1 MKLFNLSKP
10 RDFYLLT
17 FVNDQ
22 PVWEQCTSGRTK
34 KVDKPVK
41 KSRLPILAVIPDRY
55 FFFYLPRELRAKNR
69 KTLLRAASLQL
80 RHIFPAGDQE
90 QSPEVLDTGTHILG
104 LFRSAELASF
114 VDRHRDEL
122 SLAGCVTT
130 PFLLG
135 LAVTTQTDKPDWI
148 MQNTG
153 DPAILVGRDKLEY
166 FSGDHRELDQRV
178 RIHGPDPRPRAV
190 QFEELT
196 ARLSK
201 EPVSWN
207 RFRITLPQLA
217 SGQGETGLILKSA
230 MGLFIIGLL
239 FCLGDFFKLRQ
250 VVQEKTKWEQELDIL
265 YVRALGPGYGP
276 DPYGLLLYRADQAAG
291 SSSPGLDFVDF
302 LGRLSRAAP
311 ESLVVESMTLG
322 MDSGTLRASLDS
334 YEKMEKFLENL
345 KQSQVYG
352 FTLDQADSSGGKV
365 NLVMSFRY

>member
-69 KTLLRAASLQL
+69 KTLLRAAGLQL
-80 RHIFPAGDQE
+80 RHVFPAGDQE
-90 QSPEVLDTGTHILG
+90 QSPEVLDTGIHILG
-104 LFRSAELASF
+104 LFRSNDLDSF
-114 VDRHRDEL
+114 VARHRDEL
-122 SLAGCVTT
+122 RLAGSVTT

-135 LAVTTQTDKPDWI
+135 LGVMTPDNPEWV
-148 MQNTG
+148 MRNPG
-153 DPAILVGRDKLEY
+153 DPIILAGPGRLEY
-166 FSGDHRELDQRV
+166 FSGDGRELDQRMNTQGSGQKPALV
-178 RIHGPDPRPRAV
+178 SFGDLA
-190 QFEELT
+190 
-196 ARLSK
+196 AKLSGN
-201 EPVSWN
+201 PVPWA
-207 RFRITLPQLA
+207 RFRLTLPQFA

-230 MGLFIIGLL
+230 VGLFIIGLL

-250 VVQEKTKWEQELDIL
+250 VVLEKTKWEQELDIL

-345 KQSQVYG
+345 QRSQVYG